1 MDTGGRVGIVG
12 VGVRRCIG
20 KRLVAGVGI
29 VIDVMGVGIGVVMMG
44 VGSLVVWV
52 AAVVMALFVFLDG
65 FACDDACGD
74 GNDRVA
80 EEHDD
85 G

>member
-1 MDTGGRVGIVG
+1 MDTGGGVGVVG
-12 VGVRRCIG
+12 VGIGKSIG

-29 VIDVMGVGIGVVMMG
+29 VIVLMGVRIGVVMMG

-52 AAVVMALFVFLDG
+52 AAVVTALFVFRDSL
-65 FACDDACGD
+65 ACDDACGD
-74 GNDRVA
+74 GNDRVT

>member
-1 MDTGGRVGIVG
+1 MDTGGGVGIVG
-12 VGVRRCIG
+12 IGVGKSIG
-20 KRLVAGVGI
+20 KRLVVGVGI
-29 VIDVMGVGIGVVMMG
+29 VIVVMGVGSVV
-44 VGSLVVWV
+44 VLV
-52 AAVVMALFVFLDG
+52 AVVVTALLVFFNG

-74 GNDRVA
+74 GNDRVT

>member
-1 MDTGGRVGIVG
+1 MVV
-12 VGVRRCIG
+12 
-20 KRLVAGVGI
+20 GVGI
-29 VIDVMGVGIGVVMMG
+29 VIVVMGIGSVV
-44 VGSLVVWV
+44 VLV
-52 AAVVMALFVFLDG
+52 AVVVPSLFVFFDG

-74 GNDRVA
+74 GNDRVT